1 MLWEARNITVVVRNS
16 SGTSTAAAARSAR
29 ARLRDVTV
37 MGWDGSP
44 DLPSDRPENSFI
56 SFLLSF

>member
-1 MLWEARNITVVVRNS
+1 MLWEACNITVVVRNS

-44 DLPSDRPENSFI
+44 DLPSDRP
-56 SFLLSF
+56 